1 MKIKTMFESLDVAF
15 SMYSAI
21 PMPQVMWNEQNMKYM
36 LGFFPLIGLVQAALL
51 IGWVYLA
58 QALSVGTVLFA
69 AVAALIPLFVTG
81 GIHLDGFC
89 DTVDALASH
98 QTREKKLE
106 ILKDPH
112 TGAFAVMGCMAY
124 LLLTFALWTQPQG
137 EFCLLAAKE
146 MAVGYVFSRAMSAAA
161 VVTFPCAKN
170 SGLAHSFSSAAREL
184 GYSQS
189 AVSAQISQLET
200 ELGTPLFDRVGKT
213 VRLTDAGQT
222 FQSYARTLLITAQ
235 QAKAALLPARAVS
248 GTLRV
253 ALADSVCSTF
263 LPDLLQQ
270 FHALCPQ
277 VELVLRTA
285 TADEML
291 RLLSANQIDL
301 AYTLDQ
307 PLLLPSLTLAVNV
320 PEPVCFVA
328 PTGHPLADK
337 AEVPL
342 DVLAQQEFLL
352 TERGMSYRDALDQRL
367 AARGLSIHPYI
378 ELGSASL
385 LCQMVER
392 GMGFSFLPEY
402 IVRPVLSAGRIA
414 RLHVPDCT
422 VTMHRQLFY
431 HKDKWLTPQ
440 MKAFIELV
448 NQ

>member
-1 MKIKTMFESLDVAF
+1 MELRNI
-15 SMYSAI
+15 
-21 PMPQVMWNEQNMKYM
+21 N
-36 LGFFPLIGLVQAALL
+36 
-51 IGWVYLA
+51 
-58 QALSVGTVLFA
+58 
-69 AVAALIPLFVTG
+69 
-81 GIHLDGFC
+81 
-89 DTVDALASH
+89 
-98 QTREKKLE
+98 
-106 ILKDPH
+106 
-112 TGAFAVMGCMAY
+112 
-124 LLLTFALWTQPQG
+124 TFLHIAEL
-137 EFCLLAAKE
+137 
-146 MAVGYVFSRAMSAAA
+146 
-161 VVTFPCAKN
+161 
-170 SGLAHSFSSAAREL
+170 HSFSSAAREL

-189 AVSAQISQLET
+189 AVSAQISQLEA

-307 PLLLPSLTLAVNV
+307 SLLLPSLTLAVNV

-328 PTGHPLADK
+328 PAGHPLADK

-352 TERGMSYRDALDQRL
+352 TERGK
-367 AARGLSIHPYI
+367 I
-378 ELGSASL
+378 
-385 LCQMVER
+385 
-392 GMGFSFLPEY
+392 
-402 IVRPVLSAGRIA
+402 GRA
-414 RLHVPDCT
+414 HV
-422 VTMHRQLFY
+422 
-431 HKDKWLTPQ
+431 
-440 MKAFIELV
+440 
-448 NQ
+448 

>member
-1 MKIKTMFESLDVAF
+1 MELRNI
-15 SMYSAI
+15 
-21 PMPQVMWNEQNMKYM
+21 N
-36 LGFFPLIGLVQAALL
+36 
-51 IGWVYLA
+51 
-58 QALSVGTVLFA
+58 
-69 AVAALIPLFVTG
+69 
-81 GIHLDGFC
+81 
-89 DTVDALASH
+89 
-98 QTREKKLE
+98 
-106 ILKDPH
+106 
-112 TGAFAVMGCMAY
+112 
-124 LLLTFALWTQPQG
+124 TFLHIAEL
-137 EFCLLAAKE
+137 
-146 MAVGYVFSRAMSAAA
+146 
-161 VVTFPCAKN
+161 
-170 SGLAHSFSSAAREL
+170 HSFSSAAREL

-235 QAKAALLPARAVS
+235 QAKAALVPARAVS

-328 PTGHPLADK
+328 PAGHPLADK

-352 TERGMSYRDALDQRL
+352 TERGMSYRVALDQRL

-402 IVRPVLSAGRIA
+402 IVRPALSAGRIA
-414 RLHVPDCT
+414 RLNVPDCT

>member
-1 MKIKTMFESLDVAF
+1 MELRNI
-15 SMYSAI
+15 
-21 PMPQVMWNEQNMKYM
+21 N
-36 LGFFPLIGLVQAALL
+36 
-51 IGWVYLA
+51 
-58 QALSVGTVLFA
+58 
-69 AVAALIPLFVTG
+69 
-81 GIHLDGFC
+81 
-89 DTVDALASH
+89 
-98 QTREKKLE
+98 
-106 ILKDPH
+106 
-112 TGAFAVMGCMAY
+112 
-124 LLLTFALWTQPQG
+124 TFLHIAEL
-137 EFCLLAAKE
+137 
-146 MAVGYVFSRAMSAAA
+146 
-161 VVTFPCAKN
+161 
-170 SGLAHSFSSAAREL
+170 HSFSSAAREL

-189 AVSAQISQLET
+189 AVSAQIAQLEA

-235 QAKAALLPARAVS
+235 QAKAALMPARAVS

-291 RLLSANQIDL
+291 IDL

-328 PTGHPLADK
+328 PAGHPLAE
-337 AEVPL
+337 AEAVPL

-367 AARGLSIHPYI
+367 AARGLAIHPYI

-392 GMGFSFLPEY
+392 GMGLSFLPEY
-402 IVRPVLSAGRIA
+402 IVCPALSAGRLA
-414 RLHVPDCT
+414 RLRVPDCT

-440 MKAFIELV
+440 MKAFIALV
-448 NQ
+448 EQ